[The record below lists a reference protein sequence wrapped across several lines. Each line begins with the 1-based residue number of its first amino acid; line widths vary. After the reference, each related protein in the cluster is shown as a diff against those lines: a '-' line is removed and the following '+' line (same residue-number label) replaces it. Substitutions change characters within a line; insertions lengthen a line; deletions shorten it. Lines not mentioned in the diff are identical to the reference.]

1 MHDQRKLVYT
11 LLVFNPVV
19 QMTMLNDYAAEMLY
33 NKLIVT
39 WFVDKVIGN
48 RRKDDKNPEQ
58 ALLAEVYNLLGNSSY
73 GKLIEAVEQQ
83 MTVKHIKSE
92 NALRKDLQLLVWF

>member
-1 MHDQRKLVYT
+1 M
-11 LLVFNPVV
+11 
-19 QMTMLNDYAAEMLY
+19 
-33 NKLIVT
+33 
-39 WFVDKVIGN
+39 DKVIGN
-48 RRKDDKNPEQ
+48 RRKDDENPEQ

-92 NALRKDLQLLVWF
+92 NALRKDLQLVWF

>member
-1 MHDQRKLVYT
+1 M
-11 LLVFNPVV
+11 
-19 QMTMLNDYAAEMLY
+19 
-33 NKLIVT
+33 
-39 WFVDKVIGN
+39 DKVIGN
-48 RRKDDKNPEQ
+48 RRKDDENPEQ

-83 MTVKHIKSE
+83 MTVKYIKSE

>member
-1 MHDQRKLVYT
+1 MI
-11 LLVFNPVV
+11 F
-19 QMTMLNDYAAEMLY
+19 
-33 NKLIVT
+33 T

-48 RRKDDKNPEQ
+48 RRKDDENPEQ

-83 MTVKHIKSE
+83 MTVKYIKSE
-92 NALRKDLQLLVWF
+92 NALRKDLQLVWF

>member
-1 MHDQRKLVYT
+1 MI
-11 LLVFNPVV
+11 F
-19 QMTMLNDYAAEMLY
+19 
-33 NKLIVT
+33 T

-73 GKLIEAVEQQ
+73 GKLIEAVEQ
-83 MTVKHIKSE
+83 
-92 NALRKDLQLLVWF
+92 

>member
-1 MHDQRKLVYT
+1 MI
-11 LLVFNPVV
+11 F
-19 QMTMLNDYAAEMLY
+19 
-33 NKLIVT
+33 T

-48 RRKDDKNPEQ
+48 RRKDDENPEQ

-83 MTVKHIKSE
+83 MTVKYIKSE
-92 NALRKDLQLLVWF
+92 NALRKDLQ

>member
-1 MHDQRKLVYT
+1 MI
-11 LLVFNPVV
+11 F
-19 QMTMLNDYAAEMLY
+19 
-33 NKLIVT
+33 T

-92 NALRKDLQLLVWF
+92 NALRKDLQLVWF

>member
-1 MHDQRKLVYT
+1 MI
-11 LLVFNPVV
+11 F
-19 QMTMLNDYAAEMLY
+19 
-33 NKLIVT
+33 T

-48 RRKDDKNPEQ
+48 RRKDDENPEQ
-58 ALLAEVYNLLGNSSY
+58 ALLAEVYNVLGNSSY

-83 MTVKHIKSE
+83 MTVKYIKSE

>member
-1 MHDQRKLVYT
+1 MI
-11 LLVFNPVV
+11 F
-19 QMTMLNDYAAEMLY
+19 
-33 NKLIVT
+33 T

-48 RRKDDKNPEQ
+48 RRKDDENPEQ

-83 MTVKHIKSE
+83 MTVKYIKSE

>member
-19 QMTMLNDYAAEMLY
+19 QMTMLNDYAAEMFY
-33 NKLIVT
+33 NWSSHGSWTK
-39 WFVDKVIGN
+39 FIGN
-48 RRKDDKNPEQ
+48 RRKDEV
-58 ALLAEVYNLLGNSSY
+58 AEVYNLLGNSSY

-83 MTVKHIKSE
+83 MTVKYIKSE
-92 NALRKDLQLLVWF
+92 NALRKDLQLVWF

>member
-1 MHDQRKLVYT
+1 MI
-11 LLVFNPVV
+11 F
-19 QMTMLNDYAAEMLY
+19 
-33 NKLIVT
+33 T

-48 RRKDDKNPEQ
+48 RRKDDENPEQ
-58 ALLAEVYNLLGNSSY
+58 ALLAEVYNLLGNGSY

-83 MTVKHIKSE
+83 MTVKYIKSE

>member
-1 MHDQRKLVYT
+1 MI
-11 LLVFNPVV
+11 F
-19 QMTMLNDYAAEMLY
+19 
-33 NKLIVT
+33 T

-48 RRKDDKNPEQ
+48 RRKDDENPEQ

-83 MTVKHIKSE
+83 MTVKYIKSE
-92 NALRKDLQLLVWF
+92 NALRKDLQYYWCGFRIWKKSVMCAK